1 MLAEES
7 VKQHFRSLGT
17 ISPQRQLAKL
27 CYSRDGGTLL
37 AAGRDGLIYRWQLPA
52 GGYAGGDAA
61 AVAATATA
69 VEQPTVS
76 GHNGWVSALDVSP
89 DGTQLLS
96 ADSWGRLTCRSLES
110 ADLQVLW
117 NHAEAHAGWIR
128 QAVFT
133 PSGNRIV
140 SCGLDGMV
148 RVWSSVD
155 GTLER
160 EFSGGGEDLYSL
172 ACHPDGETVAVGDLR
187 GAIQRYGLRDGAR
200 LQSFDAGEFY
210 KLSYIQDV
218 GGVRTLAF
226 SADGTVLAAGGCI
239 PENGGFVQGIPGL
252 RLFSVG
258 DGSLLQALRLGDNQD
273 GFLHQVLAHPAGYWM
288 GVCSGQPGKGKVFLH
303 RQGEEA
309 PFRMNKEVL
318 ANCHSVALHPGGK
331 EMAVAAN
338 AGTYGQQKS
347 MAREGNYP
355 GNTSPIHVL
364 AVE

>member
-309 PFRMNKEVL
+309 PFRVNKEVL